1 MSDPLWIGPPISF
14 ECTRVAATDP
24 MRQLTESGLDGS
36 LYDVLRAE
44 GLVPEQGEEWVEL
57 GQISEVEAA
66 VLGRTPGERFLR
78 ARRLCR
84 DRRGV
89 FVEHTES
96 LLDPDRFRLRLK
108 FGGDGVSRALAAF
121 TGLAI
126 GDALGM
132 PTQSLPR
139 EAIQARYGVL
149 TGFEPGPADQPIAPG
164 MAAGS
169 ITDDTEQAVL
179 VARLLIAGDGHVD
192 AAPAGGRSA
201 GVGRGHAP
209 PRLAG
214 PARAVDQGRG
224 AARWRR
230 ARAWS
235 GPAGS
240 ARPTAP
246 RCESPL
252 SASRTAADDLPS
264 LVDSVVEASWVTH
277 NTGVALS
284 GAAAVAAAVSAGIAG
299 ATVAEATKVAA
310 EAAGLA
316 SGRGNWIAAG
326 DVGTR
331 LAWASEVVEDLPPG
345 EAADTIYRLVGTS
358 VATQE
363 SVPAA
368 FAVLAVHP
376 DDPWRACLLAASLG
390 GDCDTIAAI
399 VGAIAGACHGDDAF
413 PDEAVRTIHAVN
425 DLPLAGL
432 TAELLALRG

>member
-1 MSDPLWIGPPISF
+1 M
-14 ECTRVAATDP
+14 
-24 MRQLTESGLDGS
+24 
-36 LYDVLRAE
+36 
-44 GLVPEQGEEWVEL
+44 
-57 GQISEVEAA
+57 
-66 VLGRTPGERFLR
+66 
-78 ARRLCR
+78 
-84 DRRGV
+84 
-89 FVEHTES
+89 
-96 LLDPDRFRLRLK
+96 
-108 FGGDGVSRALAAF
+108 SRALAAF

-132 PTQSLPR
+132 PTQSMPR

-149 TGFEPGPADQPIAPG
+149 TGFEPGPDDQPIAPG

-179 VARLLIAGDGHVD
+179 LARLVIAGDGHVD
-192 AAPAGGRSA
+192 AHQLAAELLAWEEDMRRRGSLDLLGPSTKAAVSAVAAGESLERAGRF
-201 GVGRGHAP
+201 GTTN
-209 PRLAG
+209 
-214 PARAVDQGRG
+214 G
-224 AARWRR
+224 AAMRITPVGI
-230 ARAWS
+230 AR
-235 GPAGS
+235 GV
-240 ARPTAP
+240 
-246 RCESPL
+246 
-252 SASRTAADDLPS
+252 DDLPS

-299 ATVAEATKVAA
+299 ADIADATKIAS

-316 SGRGNWIAAG
+316 SVRGNWVAAG

-331 LAWASEVVEDLPPG
+331 LAWAAELVEGLPPG
-345 EAADTIYRLVGTS
+345 EAAETIYRLVGTS

-390 GDCDTIAAI
+390 GDTDTIAAI

-413 PDEAVRTIHAVN
+413 PAEAVRTIHAVN